1 MLHAIYTRL
10 GSEFMHKMVI
20 NYKNQQDAIIKTRP
34 ITKRDLGGYLV
45 IVNIKQTCCSL

>member
-10 GSEFMHKMVI
+10 GPKFMHKMVI
-20 NYKNQQDAIIKTRP
+20 NYKNQQDAIIKT
-34 ITKRDLGGYLV
+34 ITKRDLLGYLV